1 VRENLLYGKPDASQ
15 EEMTAAAEAAYAH
28 PFIEE
33 LPEGYET
40 EIGERGVK
48 LSGGQK
54 QRLAL
59 ARAILVLSLSKG
71 WPTRA
76 S

>member
-1 VRENLLYGKPDASQ
+1 MPPCMRPGIIQCDE
-15 EEMTAAAEAAYAH
+15 
-28 PFIEE
+28 FIEQ
-33 LPEGYET
+33 LPQGYDT

-59 ARAILVLSLSKG
+59 ARAILVLSEACPEPVEGPKG